1 MGAAAAGAGACPV
14 SPPAKPNP
22 AGALCYILDDEART
36 RRLKSLLL
44 PVGLIVVAL
53 AFYPPAAAG
62 VGAGVAAL
70 WAWQGR
76 RRG

>member
-1 MGAAAAGAGACPV
+1 M

-44 PVGLIVVAL
+44 PISLIGLGL
-53 AFYPPAAAG
+53 AIYPPVAAG